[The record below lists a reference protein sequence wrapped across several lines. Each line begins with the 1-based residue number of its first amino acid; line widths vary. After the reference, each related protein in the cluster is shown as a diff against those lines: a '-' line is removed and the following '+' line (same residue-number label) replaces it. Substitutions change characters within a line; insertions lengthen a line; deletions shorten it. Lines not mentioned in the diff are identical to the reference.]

1 MIHGGGGMGEGNNR
15 QSCSFNKASVLI
27 KKRKEDKRSVKNEN
41 EREINEF
48 RWLLLII
55 LRDSRWTELHSTL
68 PGIYMSFK
76 KI

>member
-1 MIHGGGGMGEGNNR
+1 MGKGGVPTDK
-15 QSCSFNKASVLI
+15 SCSFYKASVLI
-27 KKRKEDKRSVKNEN
+27 KKRKEDKRSVKNER

-55 LRDSRWTELHSTL
+55 LRDSRWTELHSSF

-76 KI
+76 QI